1 MCYTQFLHADGTM
14 TTAGVGRARSRADA
28 ESSAAA
34 LAELVVRTSW
44 RLRRGAAKEL
54 APLGVTFGQAR
65 VMRVLAGASSPMRM
79 ADLAAQLEIV
89 PRSVTTMIDGLEAA
103 GLVARDA
110 DPHDRRCMLVTPT
123 SGGRAVLERMDLARR
138 ATADELF
145 APLSSQERAELAQ
158 LLSTLHA
165 TDEAEGH

>member
-1 MCYTQFLHADGTM
+1 M
-14 TTAGVGRARSRADA
+14 TTASVGRARTRADA
-28 ESSAAA
+28 ESSAAV

-65 VMRVLAGASSPMRM
+65 VMRVLAGAPTPMRM

-103 GLVARDA
+103 GLVARDP
-110 DPHDRRCMLVTPT
+110 DPHDRRCLLVTPT
-123 SGGRAVLERMDLARR
+123 SEGRAVLERMDRARR
-138 ATADELF
+138 ATAEELF
-145 APLSSQERAELAQ
+145 SPLSSPERAQLAR
-158 LLSTLHA
+158 LLHALGA

>member
-1 MCYTQFLHADGTM
+1 M
-14 TTAGVGRARSRADA
+14 TTASVGRARTRADA
-28 ESSAAA
+28 ESSAAV

-65 VMRVLAGASSPMRM
+65 VMRVLAGAPTPMRM

-103 GLVARDA
+103 GLVARDP
-110 DPHDRRCMLVTPT
+110 DPHDRRCLLVTPT
-123 SGGRAVLERMDLARR
+123 LAGRAVLERMDRARR
-138 ATADELF
+138 ATAEELF
-145 APLSSQERAELAQ
+145 SPLSSPERAQLAR
-158 LLSTLHA
+158 LLRALGA